1 MNLRKRYQAS
11 AIVLLFVLSC
21 GVGSFVADAQTPKAT
36 NQNTTRLTRL
46 TDSAPELLPNSS
58 FEDDAKGWGLQH
70 AVILTALNGA
80 GKLVQLNA
88 VKGGSGES
96 SHIGAKVSNIPVNK
110 KLEFRCHLKGTNDQV
125 CLKVN
130 AFAYDA
136 KGRMIQNWSSEAP
149 ANDADWS
156 EFSTSFTV
164 PSDTNAFSI
173 WVINASGKNA
183 FFCRPSLK
191 LSSDQKRRA
200 GQHLTNSDFQS
211 RGQKARVL
219 SVHYKTCVKSL
230 FPSESGT
237 VTFPI
242 PGLYR
247 EQIPL
252 SLDVSTDPSSALL
265 GYVVKRR
272 EDKLNWVCEVRLKTS
287 LEPVLIKWESRV
299 LVAGRADTRPPSVS
313 LSAPN
318 IVSPWRRGSLC
329 VQSDDR
335 DIKAKAL
342 QLSAG
347 TDDLET
353 YVRRV
358 IRFTKMN
365 KGNGTVFDALDA
377 KKALASGGS
386 CTSRAN
392 LAAALMR
399 ARGIPARTMS
409 HLPTWYGA
417 EMFEHWLVEYWHPGA
432 GWIWVESTLGQY
444 QPAPNTLVVLAVSS
458 IEDENKCEDPVHLRA
473 IMHGAPYLSGRELSV
488 ELFPSSKGSE
498 SSQQANTVDDCGEI
512 KGTSAELAELKRSA
526 LLTFNRITNQTGL
539 NSQSSARTRGIDSA
553 VHEGTAKTLTDA
565 LKRGL

>member
-1 MNLRKRYQAS
+1 MNLRNLYQAL
-11 AIVLLFVLSC
+11 AAVCLFVLFC
-21 GVGSFVADAQTPKAT
+21 GAFCRLAVAQTPKAT
-36 NQNTTRLTRL
+36 NQNTTRLSRL
-46 TDSAPELLPNSS
+46 ANSALELLPNTS
-58 FEDDAKGWGLQH
+58 FEEDAKGWGLQH
-70 AVILTALNGA
+70 AVVLTALNGA

-88 VKGGSGES
+88 VGGGSGKS
-96 SHIGAKVSNIPVNK
+96 SHIGAKVLNIPVNK
-110 KLEFRCHLKGTNDQV
+110 KLEFRCHLKGTNDQA

-136 KGRMIQNWSSEAP
+136 KGRMIQSWSSEAP
-149 ANDADWS
+149 ASDVDWS

-164 PSDTNAFSI
+164 PSDTRTFSI

-183 FFCRPSLK
+183 FVCRPSLK
-191 LSSDQKRRA
+191 LSSDQRSRA
-200 GQHLTNSDFQS
+200 GQRFTNSDAQEK
-211 RGQKARVL
+211 GQKTRVL
-219 SVHYKTCVKSL
+219 SVHYKTCVSSL

-237 VTFPI
+237 VTFPV

-252 SLDVSTDPSSALL
+252 SFDLTTNPSSALL
-265 GYVVKRR
+265 GYVIKKR
-272 EDKLNWVCEVRLKTS
+272 EDKLNWVCKVRLKTS
-287 LEPVLIKWESRV
+287 LEPVVIKWESRV

-318 IVSPWRRGSLC
+318 IVSPWRRSSLC

-353 YVRRV
+353 YVRNV

-377 KKALASGGS
+377 KKALACGGS

-432 GWIWVESTLGQY
+432 GWVWVESTLGQY
-444 QPAPNTLVVLAVSS
+444 QPAPNTLVVLAISS

-473 IMHGAPYLSGRELSV
+473 IMHGAPYLSGRELSG

-498 SSQQANTVDDCGEI
+498 SLQQANTVDDCGEI
-512 KGTSAELAELKRSA
+512 RGTDSELAELKRTA
-526 LLTFNRITNQTGL
+526 LLTFNRITYQTGL
-539 NSQSSARTRGIDSA
+539 NSQSAMRTRGVDSA
-553 VHEGTAKTLTDA
+553 VHEGTAKSLTDE